1 MKLTL
6 NRIASTLFAT
16 IISTSLINLTH
27 QLSAA
32 AVGLGISPSGMT
44 IKIDPSKSTTHTLR
58 VINIE
63 SAPVKI
69 KLTVHNWDTD
79 PKNQLQLIP
88 SSEQSLDR
96 WMIINPS
103 EFTIPGNKSQTIRF
117 SIRPRVQPQP
127 GEYRALITV
136 EGTSLADPK
145 IPVQDNVA
153 GSQIAAVGQLSIA
166 VYGHVGEAQKTGVL
180 NSVVVNPKP
189 KQTTVNFDISSQG
202 NSHIKL
208 IGQYAVYPEAKYPGD
223 NAIPTIDNIGQ
234 PNVKLPA
241 NVSTAGLLPS
251 SPVLPNTRRTIGLEI
266 NQDLPPGK
274 YVFTVNGK
282 LGEKNV
288 KQGIPFT
295 IQAGNTSNK

>member
-1 MKLTL
+1 MKLTIERL
-6 NRIASTLFAT
+6 THTLLAT
-16 IISTSLINLTH
+16 IISTSLVSFS
-27 QLSAA
+27 QQFSAW

-79 PKNQLQLIP
+79 DKNQLKLIP
-88 SSEQSLDR
+88 SNEQSLDR

-117 SIRPRVQPQP
+117 SIRPRIQPQP

-145 IPVQDNVA
+145 IPTQENVA

-166 VYGHVGEAQKTGVL
+166 VYGHVGKVEKKGIL
-180 NSVVVNPKP
+180 NSVVINSKP
-189 KQTTVNFDISSQG
+189 TQTTASFDISSQG
-202 NSHIKL
+202 SSHVKL
-208 IGQYAVYPEAKYPGD
+208 LGQYAIYSAANYPGERAIKTFD
-223 NAIPTIDNIGQ
+223 NLGQ
-234 PNVKLPA
+234 PNFKLPD
-241 NVSTAGLLPS
+241 NVLDAGFLPS
-251 SPVLPNTRRTIGLEI
+251 SPVLPNTRRTLGLAI
-266 NQDLPPGK
+266 NKPLPPGK
-274 YVFTVNGK
+274 YILSVNGK
-282 LGEKNV
+282 LGDGTIN
-288 KQGIPFT
+288 QGVPFT
-295 IQAGNTSNK
+295 IEASSNSKK